1 MKLQKLASSIAVLG
15 LASALSVPAQ
25 AAYQV
30 LDGWGLQSSFAPVSN
45 IGRLNLASGSATV
58 EQEVNGLGNAFVGAR
73 FAEFGGI
80 FSLTYT
86 PENVVG
92 AGDVAPVGG
101 PSLLGQVLT
110 IEFKDVM
117 GKVTA
122 LNPGGGFR
130 YSFESGTFLI
140 KNGTDSAGGAI
151 FGIGGNASSTAVI
164 GGFNGDS
171 TLLGQLLAIAGFTF
185 KDSDGNSLNAAMT
198 AGEVLFEAVTNNNV
212 TGNAGFDDCSFDGA
226 ATCATLFVASSGDA
240 YLVKQV
246 PEPASLALMGLGLV
260 GLGAMRRRAS
270 RA

>member
-15 LASALSVPAQ
+15 LASALAAPAQ

-45 IGRLNLASGSATV
+45 IGRLNLVSGSATV
-58 EQEVNGLGNAFVGAR
+58 EQEVDGLGNAFVGAR
-73 FAEFGGI
+73 FSEFGGI
-80 FSLTYT
+80 YSLTYT
-86 PENVVG
+86 KENVVG
-92 AGDVAPVGG
+92 SGDTGSP
-101 PSLLGQVLT
+101 QVLDQMLT
-110 IEFKDVM
+110 IAFSDVK

-130 YSFESGTFLI
+130 YSFESGTFSI
-140 KNGTDSAGGAI
+140 SNGLDTAGGAI

-185 KDSDGNSLNAAMT
+185 VDSDGNSLNAAM
-198 AGEVLFEAVTNNNV
+198 ASGEVLFEAITNNLLN
-212 TGNAGFDDCSFDGA
+212 GNRGFDDCSFDGA
-226 ATCATLFVASSGDA
+226 ATCATLLVGSAGDA
-240 YLVKQV
+240 FLVRVV

-270 RA
+270 KA

>member
-15 LASALSVPAQ
+15 LASALAAPAQ

-45 IGRLNLASGSATV
+45 IGRLNLVSGSATV
-58 EQEVNGLGNAFVGAR
+58 EQEVNGFGNAFVGAR
-73 FAEFGGI
+73 FSEFGGI

-86 PENVVG
+86 KENTVG
-92 AGDVAPVGG
+92 AGDTGS
-101 PSLLGQVLT
+101 PSVLGQMLT
-110 IEFKDVM
+110 IEFADVK
-117 GKVTA
+117 GKVTS
-122 LNPGGGFR
+122 LIPGGGFA
-130 YSFESGTFLI
+130 YSFESGTFSI
-140 KNGTDSAGGAI
+140 SNGPDSASGAI
-151 FGIGGNASSTAVI
+151 FGIGGNASTTAVI

-185 KDSDGNSLNAAMT
+185 VDSDGNSLNAAMA

-226 ATCATLFVASSGDA
+226 ATCATLFVASAGDA

-270 RA
+270 KA